1 MRFFELNTMRKLEL
15 LAPAKNLELG
25 IIAISNGA
33 DAVYIGANGF
43 GARESAANS
52 INDIEKLVKY
62 AHRYYAKVYIAE
74 NTILYENEL
83 KAARQLAIDAYNI
96 GCDALIIQDMALLEM
111 DLPPIP
117 LFASTQTNNQ
127 TLEQV
132 KFLEDVGFERVI
144 LARELSLQQ
153 IYNISENTKIDL
165 ESFVHGSLCVSY
177 SGQCYLSHEVANRSA
192 NRGCCAQPCR
202 ATYDLID
209 SNEKIIAKNKHLL
222 SLRDFNLSEYLEDL
236 IAAGISSFKIEG
248 RLKDASYVKN
258 VVAHYRKLLDNFL
271 NKNSGYKKASSGNA
285 KLMFEPNVDLSF
297 SRGFTNYFIDG
308 KRKKMVSL
316 DTAKSI
322 GEEIGIVKSIAKDYF
337 TVNSQKSLQNG
348 DGICFFD
355 KQKKLCGTRIN
366 TAAGE
371 NIFPVSMEN
380 ITPKTKIFRNYNR
393 LFEKAMEQQTS
404 ERSIFVEL
412 IFESDAKKIKLKAT
426 DEDKNAVTFET
437 PQIGDIAQNLE
448 LATNNIIKNLSKKGD
463 SIFSFDVNILTND
476 IRFYPQSILNTWRRK
491 IAEMLLVEREK
502 NYIRKETKI
511 EKNNIPFIKQNLDY
525 TANISNSLSVQF
537 YKRHGVQ
544 NIENAFELEK
554 TNKNKVLMFN
564 KYCIRHE
571 LDLCEKG
578 KNDDLYL
585 INNGKKLRVSFDCS
599 RCEMKIMKI
608 E

>member
-33 DAVYIGANGF
+33 DAVYIGANSF

-153 IYNISENTKIDL
+153 IHTISENTKIDL

-236 IAAGISSFKIEG
+236 IAAGISSFKIED
-248 RLKDASYVKN
+248 RKS
-258 VVAHYRKLLDNFL
+258 VV
-271 NKNSGYKKASSGNA
+271 
-285 KLMFEPNVDLSF
+285 
-297 SRGFTNYFIDG
+297 
-308 KRKKMVSL
+308 
-316 DTAKSI
+316 
-322 GEEIGIVKSIAKDYF
+322 
-337 TVNSQKSLQNG
+337 
-348 DGICFFD
+348 
-355 KQKKLCGTRIN
+355 
-366 TAAGE
+366 
-371 NIFPVSMEN
+371 
-380 ITPKTKIFRNYNR
+380 
-393 LFEKAMEQQTS
+393 
-404 ERSIFVEL
+404 
-412 IFESDAKKIKLKAT
+412 
-426 DEDKNAVTFET
+426 
-437 PQIGDIAQNLE
+437 
-448 LATNNIIKNLSKKGD
+448 
-463 SIFSFDVNILTND
+463 
-476 IRFYPQSILNTWRRK
+476 
-491 IAEMLLVEREK
+491 
-502 NYIRKETKI
+502 
-511 EKNNIPFIKQNLDY
+511 
-525 TANISNSLSVQF
+525 
-537 YKRHGVQ
+537 
-544 NIENAFELEK
+544 
-554 TNKNKVLMFN
+554 
-564 KYCIRHE
+564 
-571 LDLCEKG
+571 
-578 KNDDLYL
+578 
-585 INNGKKLRVSFDCS
+585 
-599 RCEMKIMKI
+599 
-608 E
+608 